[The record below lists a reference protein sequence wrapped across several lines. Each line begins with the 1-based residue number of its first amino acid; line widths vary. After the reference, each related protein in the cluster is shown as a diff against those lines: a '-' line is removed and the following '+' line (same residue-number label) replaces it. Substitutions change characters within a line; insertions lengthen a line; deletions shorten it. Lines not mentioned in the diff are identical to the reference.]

1 MAHKAETAVQG
12 WSVDPMEDV
21 ILTHTHTH
29 THTCSV
35 STSSSVCTIAP
46 LGTLSSHRTF
56 SLYVHSPAN
65 ISRCLSLFS
74 SFLFWSSQGTFQEAR
89 LRDPKHYI
97 GDEDSDN
104 FFFLV
109 VVGTSW
115 IMAFRLGSI
124 EPFDAGTGD
133 WSTYKARLEQ
143 FLVANDVEGEPK
155 QVATVL
161 TLIGGPTY
169 GLLVNLLA
177 PEEPAKQKL
186 ADIFATLDGHFAPKP
201 LVIAERYRF
210 NKRDQRPGE
219 PLNDYVAELRRLAR
233 HCEFGSN
240 LNEHLRDRLVCGLNN
255 PATIRKLLAEANLDL
270 KKAIHIA
277 HATETAARDANELH
291 KETPVPTHQLR
302 AQSAKFKGRYQT
314 HGHGSKPCYRCGGT
328 DHRQEDCPHKNSTCD
343 YCRKTGH
350 IDAACRKKRA
360 DQPDS
365 TAPSSRS
372 TQTKPTSRH
381 TPRSAARAHNLE
393 AEDYS
398 EDEFFIHHNEQ
409 DTEHKRTEIWIEPSI
424 NGRSLKMELDTGS
437 ALSIIPLRLYS
448 AHFTD
453 LELSPSSVVLKTY
466 TGERVRPTGALDV
479 TVECNEQKVQA
490 QLLVVDTCGPPLFG
504 RDWLKLIRIDWP
516 RVFRVEKVKR
526 EEEPPIKQAENLT
539 PATKVKLEALL
550 DKYADIFGEDRG
562 KLRTGKGHLQL
573 RDDAVPKFCKARPLP
588 YALRSKVAEELSRLE
603 SDGIISPVS
612 WSDWATP
619 IVPIVKKDG
628 SVRVCG
634 DFKVTVNP
642 QLNVEQYPLPRI
654 DDVFASLAG
663 GKRFSKIDLK
673 QAYLQMEMD
682 DESSA
687 LLTLNTHKGLF
698 KLNRLAFGVASAPA
712 LWQRSM
718 DQILQGIPYTQ
729 CILDDIIVTG
739 EDDAEHLR
747 NLETVFRRLSE
758 AGLRVNRLK
767 CNFFQEHVEYCGH
780 GVSARGLHKTP
791 AKIDAIS
798 DARCP
803 VNVTELRSFLGLV
816 NYYARFLPNLATTL
830 HPLNELLQKGV
841 EWRWTADCTT
851 AFDTVKA
858 QIASDLVLTHFDS
871 ALPVRVASDASPYGL
886 GAVLSHVM
894 PTGEERPDRVCISDT
909 VSRRKELQSDR
920 QRGTWNRLEHQ
931 EVPHLPL
938 WSSVHADHRPSA
950 AYSDFSSGETF
961 TGDDGSQTTTIR
973 TFSGWLSLQ
982 HRVSQD
988 YRPRQCWWP
997 VTSAA
1002 WQPRRTHRQRCRRRG
1017 ISCFAVRRAARYRWP
1032 SSSSNTTGPDVGC
1045 CLQRGAV
1052 WWLFGLCVTPVVH
1065 LSAQRAHDA
1074 SRLCVVGCSCCCAN
1088 QAASSSVARAAW
1100 NALRSCANE
1109 GASPKLRMVATDRCR
1124 HWKHCFCMHPVS
1136 GEPTST
1142 GEGTASSLGM
1152 AGTAMATS
1160 PYRLCWRISFE
1171 DVADRCRCLQ

>member
-1 MAHKAETAVQG
+1 
-12 WSVDPMEDV
+12 
-21 ILTHTHTH
+21 
-29 THTCSV
+29 
-35 STSSSVCTIAP
+35 
-46 LGTLSSHRTF
+46 
-56 SLYVHSPAN
+56 
-65 ISRCLSLFS
+65 
-74 SFLFWSSQGTFQEAR
+74 
-89 LRDPKHYI
+89 
-97 GDEDSDN
+97 
-104 FFFLV
+104 
-109 VVGTSW
+109 
-115 IMAFRLGSI
+115 MAFRLGSI

-448 AHFTD
+448 AHFAD

-894 PTGEERPDRVCISDT
+894 PTGEERPIAFASRTLSVAEKNYSQIDKEALGIVWSIKKFHTYLYGRPFTLITDHQPLTAIFHPATNGLAERFVQTFKTAMKSGDET
-909 VSRRKELQSDR
+909 VSLNTRLQQFLLCYRSTPHATTKASPSELLYNRSLRTRLDLLRPSTRAVVQSRQLDQAGRNPLQPARALPVGASVMVRDYRSGYPSWIAARITDQQGLHYQVETYPGVCWRRHIDQIRPAAAPLPEPPQSADWSHSTEAPATTETSQAGGR
-920 QRGTWNRLEHQ
+920 TEAATVTEHQ
-931 EVPHLPL
+931 VMPA
-938 WSSVHADHRPSA
+938 V
-950 AYSDFSSGETF
+950 T
-961 TGDDGSQTTTIR
+961 TQT
-973 TFSGWLSLQ
+973 
-982 HRVSQD
+982 RV
-988 YRPRQCWWP
+988 
-997 VTSAA
+997 AE
-1002 WQPRRTHRQRCRRRG
+1002 
-1017 ISCFAVRRAARYRWP
+1017 
-1032 SSSSNTTGPDVGC
+1032 PDVIEPARRYPLRVRKTPERLNLWTWSFEHFIVGFTYT
-1045 CLQRGAV
+1045 LL
-1052 WWLFGLCVTPVVH
+1052 LFG
-1065 LSAQRAHDA
+1065 Q
-1074 SRLCVVGCSCCCAN
+1074 
-1088 QAASSSVARAAW
+1088 
-1100 NALRSCANE
+1100 
-1109 GASPKLRMVATDRCR
+1109 
-1124 HWKHCFCMHPVS
+1124 
-1136 GEPTST
+1136 
-1142 GEGTASSLGM
+1142 
-1152 AGTAMATS
+1152 
-1160 PYRLCWRISFE
+1160 
-1171 DVADRCRCLQ
+1171 LQI

>member
-1 MAHKAETAVQG
+1 
-12 WSVDPMEDV
+12 
-21 ILTHTHTH
+21 
-29 THTCSV
+29 
-35 STSSSVCTIAP
+35 
-46 LGTLSSHRTF
+46 
-56 SLYVHSPAN
+56 
-65 ISRCLSLFS
+65 
-74 SFLFWSSQGTFQEAR
+74 
-89 LRDPKHYI
+89 
-97 GDEDSDN
+97 
-104 FFFLV
+104 
-109 VVGTSW
+109 
-115 IMAFRLGSI
+115 MAFRLGSI

-448 AHFTD
+448 AHFAD

-516 RVFRVEKVKR
+516 RVSRVEKVKR

-894 PTGEERPDRVCISDT
+894 PTGEERPIAFASRDT

-920 QRGTWNRLEHQ
+920 QRGTWE
-931 EVPHLPL
+931 
-938 WSSVHADHRPSA
+938 
-950 AYSDFSSGETF
+950 SSG
-961 TGDDGSQTTTIR
+961 
-973 TFSGWLSLQ
+973 
-982 HRVSQD
+982 
-988 YRPRQCWWP
+988 
-997 VTSAA
+997 
-1002 WQPRRTHRQRCRRRG
+1002 
-1017 ISCFAVRRAARYRWP
+1017 
-1032 SSSSNTTGPDVGC
+1032 
-1045 CLQRGAV
+1045 
-1052 WWLFGLCVTPVVH
+1052 
-1065 LSAQRAHDA
+1065 A
-1074 SRLCVVGCSCCCAN
+1074 SR
-1088 QAASSSVARAAW
+1088 SS
-1100 NALRSCANE
+1100 
-1109 GASPKLRMVATDRCR
+1109 T
-1124 HWKHCFCMHPVS
+1124 
-1136 GEPTST
+1136 PTST
-1142 GEGTASSLGM
+1142 VVRS
-1152 AGTAMATS
+1152 
-1160 PYRLCWRISFE
+1160 R
-1171 DVADRCRCLQ
+1171 